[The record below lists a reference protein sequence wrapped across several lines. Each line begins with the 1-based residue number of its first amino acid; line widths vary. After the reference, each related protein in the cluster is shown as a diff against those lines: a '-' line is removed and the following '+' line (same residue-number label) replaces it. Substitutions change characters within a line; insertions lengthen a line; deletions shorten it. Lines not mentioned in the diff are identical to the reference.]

1 MNELAAQV
9 GVTRVKAKSA
19 SPVVEAFVRR
29 LEPRCQSGGLP
40 ERLRDAV
47 STYIGHGG
55 VFSTAVLPPV
65 PAVPL
70 ADASAASSCDR
81 MAEADAAPA
90 VMRHRLLEQGFRL
103 KSKAFM
109 LTLNSKELTEATWH
123 DFQSWVERKCRE
135 LGARRWAACIELS
148 EDAVNAA
155 GGPVYH
161 THACEGSP
169 RAVRG
174 SRAPER
180 GPLAIMTCPV
190 CTAICARCV
199 RVIARFLACWKERVI
214 WRTVQSAK

>member
-81 MAEADAAPA
+81 VAEADAAPA

-109 LTLNSKELTEATWH
+109 LTFNSKEFTEATWN
-123 DFQSWVERKCRE
+123 DFRPWVERKCRE
-135 LGARRWAACIELS
+135 LGARRWAACLELS
-148 EDAVNAA
+148 ENAVSAA

-161 THACEGSP
+161 THAYLWWTDGEGLQRRKTNDLIFEGVKP
-169 RAVRG
+169 RVD
-174 SRAPER
+174 
-180 GPLAIMTCPV
+180 V
-190 CTAICARCV
+190 CTCQAPRG
-199 RVIARFLACWKERVI
+199 
-214 WRTVQSAK
+214 RTLKVAAAHGLW